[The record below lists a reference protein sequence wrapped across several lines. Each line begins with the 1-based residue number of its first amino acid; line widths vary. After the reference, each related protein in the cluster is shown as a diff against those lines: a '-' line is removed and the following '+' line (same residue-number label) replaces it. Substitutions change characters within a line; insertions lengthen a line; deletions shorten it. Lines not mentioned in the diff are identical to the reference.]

1 MDGLNFDF
9 SEIIFEEPSQFLD
22 QNASQVMCF
31 DMVSPNGEN
40 ILDHLKA
47 EEEEPTKQAQK

>member
-47 EEEEPTKQAQK
+47 EEEHGGHSQK